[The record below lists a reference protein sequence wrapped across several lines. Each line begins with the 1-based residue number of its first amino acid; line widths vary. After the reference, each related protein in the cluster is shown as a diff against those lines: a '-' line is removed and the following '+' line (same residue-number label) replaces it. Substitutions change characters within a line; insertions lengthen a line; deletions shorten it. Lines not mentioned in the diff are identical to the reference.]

1 MSGRGAAPAARR
13 LLPGLLGVLILL
25 LLPGASSFGAGGL
38 HVTGSVSRTRV
49 RLGENVT
56 FTLRV
61 EGGGPLLAQ
70 PVLPALSGF
79 QVMGTYQ
86 TVETGAS
93 GRALL
98 FHYMLSPRNAGRLSV
113 PDLNLRIGS
122 ETVTVPG
129 FAVEVETGGAVPSP
143 AKPPPSPSR
152 SPSAAVLEDV
162 LLFGSVSSARVY
174 VGQPVVYTLHLL
186 TRRSVRGLDITRPAT
201 FDGFQKVEDPL
212 ASKARAVQTRRNGHL
227 YLDAVVMRA
236 TLFPLEPGP
245 KVVEDFEA
253 ELRLDS
259 APGRAALRGGGVRL
273 EVAPLPAPPA
283 GFRGSVG
290 RFALRAVEAPP
301 RQVEGGRPV
310 TLALQVEGE
319 GFLPEAPLDV
329 EASPFLQAYPP
340 TAEDSSAFERGILKT
355 RRTYRLAFLPRAA
368 GAVDLPRAKLVA
380 FDPGNRSYSVLEA
393 GGGRVLVGVSSGAA
407 GTQVSLAP
415 LIRRPA
421 PGPAKRALLTRRA
434 FWRLLPAPFVLAAL
448 FAAGLGIYRAFFTAP
463 EKRRARALRHRLRR
477 SLHRARRRLDVRRAE
492 EFHEELSRALVAAI
506 DLRTGRSAAGLSR
519 AQLEEVLAQA
529 EPDGV
534 RREKALALADLL
546 ERARYAP
553 ERPTKMDLLDRYEA
567 VRAWVQ
573 GEVEGQRRDRTRGGA
588 AGAGLALVL
597 GVGLLLDP
605 AASAQGPGDLL
616 ALQAAQAY
624 DRGDFSEAGRL
635 FLLLK
640 DAEGDGAG
648 LRYNLGN
655 CAFKSGDLGR
665 AILQYRRALRL
676 DPTLEAARHNLEA
689 ARRLLPARVPPYEP
703 SPWEAALAAVP
714 PGLLEALVLVF
725 ALLGNGALV
734 AALVLSPGP
743 IRRVCV
749 QGVVAAFVLM
759 GAAGAI
765 LAYAD
770 AVLPRQQPV
779 VVVAPAEVSANPE
792 GGGMPLAVLPPGSE
806 ILRVAQAGDRSLV
819 LWGEGR
825 GWTNSSSVEAP

>member
-1 MSGRGAAPAARR
+1 VSGRGAAPGTRR
-13 LLPGLLGVLILL
+13 LLPALAAILILL
-25 LLPGASSFGAGGL
+25 PAGGTSPSAEGL
-38 HVTGSVSRTRV
+38 RVTGSVSRPRV

-70 PVLPALSGF
+70 PVLPALAGF
-79 QVMGTYQ
+79 QVVGTYQ
-86 TVETGAS
+86 TVEAGSS

-98 FHYMLSPRNAGRLSV
+98 FHYMLSPRNAGRLAV
-113 PDLNLRIGS
+113 PDLNLRIG
-122 ETVTVPG
+122 ETVVTVPG
-129 FAVEVETGGAVPSP
+129 FAVEVETGGAAPSP
-143 AKPPPSPSR
+143 AKPPPSSSR
-152 SPSAAVLEDV
+152 PAPAVLEDV
-162 LLFGSVSSARVY
+162 LLFGSVSSSRVY

-186 TRRSVRGLDITRPAT
+186 TRRSVRGLDITRPAA

-259 APGRAALRGGGVRL
+259 APGRAVLRGGGVRL
-273 EVAPLPAPPA
+273 DVTPLPAPPA
-283 GFRGSVG
+283 GFRGAVG
-290 RFALRAVEAPP
+290 RFTLRAVEPPP

-329 EASPFLQAYPP
+329 AASPFLQAYPP
-340 TAEDSSAFERGILKT
+340 TVQDTSAFERGILKT

-380 FDPGNRSYSVLEA
+380 FDPGKQAYSVLTE

-415 LIRRPA
+415 LVRRPV
-421 PGPAKRALLTRRA
+421 PGPVRNVFLTRRV
-434 FWRLLPAPFVLAAL
+434 FWRLLPIPFALAAL
-448 FAAGLGIYRAFFTAP
+448 IAAGLGTYRAFFTAP
-463 EKRRARALRHRLRR
+463 EKRRARALKHRLRR

-492 EFHEELSRALVAAI
+492 EFHEELSRALMAAF
-506 DLRTGRSAAGLSR
+506 DLKTGCSTTGLSR
-519 AQLEEVLAQA
+519 AQLEEVLAKA
-529 EPDGV
+529 EPDAV
-534 RREKALALADLL
+534 RKEKALALADLL

-553 ERPTKMDLLDRYEA
+553 ERPTKMDLLERYEA

-573 GEVEGQRRDRTRGGA
+573 GEAEGPRDGRGRGGTARAWFPIALA
-588 AGAGLALVL
+588 A
-597 GVGLLLDP
+597 GLLLP
-605 AASAQGPGDLL
+605 PSSSAQGPGDLL

-635 FLLLK
+635 YLLLK
-640 DAEGDGAG
+640 EAEGDGAG

-665 AILQYRRALRL
+665 AILEYRRALRF
-676 DPTLEAARHNLEA
+676 DPGLEAARHNLEA

-703 SPWEAALAAVP
+703 SPWEAALAAIP
-714 PGLLEALVLVF
+714 PGLLEALVLLF

-743 IRRVCV
+743 IRRACV
-749 QGVVAAFVLM
+749 QGVVAAFILM
-759 GAAGAI
+759 GASGAV
-765 LAYAD
+765 LAYSD
-770 AVLPRQQPV
+770 SVLPRQQPV
-779 VVVAPAEVSANPE
+779 VVVAPAEVRAEPE
-792 GGGMPLAVLPPGSE
+792 GGGKPLAVLPPGSE
-806 ILRVAQAGDRSLV
+806 ILRVARAGDRSLV

-825 GWTNSSSVEAP
+825 GWTDSSAVEAP